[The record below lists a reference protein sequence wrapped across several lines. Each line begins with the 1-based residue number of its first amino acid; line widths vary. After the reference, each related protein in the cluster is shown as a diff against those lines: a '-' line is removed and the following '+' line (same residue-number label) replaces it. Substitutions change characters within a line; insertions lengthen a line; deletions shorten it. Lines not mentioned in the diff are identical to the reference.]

1 MLVYFILK
9 RILIIRKKDT
19 GYSDRCKKKKKKT
32 QREQVRTA
40 KNLLNMFFFLKFNQG
55 QKQILLPVNESLVQ
69 YLKPGKNQSAK
80 VLT

>member
-1 MLVYFILK
+1 MMLVYFILK

-19 GYSDRCKKKKKKT
+19 GYSDRCKKKKKT
-32 QREQVRTA
+32 QREQVKTA
-40 KNLLNMFFFLKFNQG
+40 KNLLNMFFFFKFNQG

>member
-32 QREQVRTA
+32 QREQVKTA
-40 KNLLNMFFFLKFNQG
+40 KNLLNMLFFF
-55 QKQILLPVNESLVQ
+55 QIQSRTKANIVT
-69 YLKPGKNQSAK
+69 GKRIIGSVFETRK
-80 VLT
+80 KSKC

>member
-9 RILIIRKKDT
+9 RILIIRKKHT
-19 GYSDRCKKKKKKT
+19 GYSDRCKKKKN

-40 KNLLNMFFFLKFNQG
+40 KNLLNMLFFFKFNQG

>member
-1 MLVYFILK
+1 MMLVYFILK

-19 GYSDRCKKKKKKT
+19 GYSDRCKKKT
-32 QREQVRTA
+32 QREQVKTA
-40 KNLLNMFFFLKFNQG
+40 KNLLNMFFFFKFNQG

>member
-1 MLVYFILK
+1 MMLVYFILK

-19 GYSDRCKKKKKKT
+19 GYSDRCKKKKN
-32 QREQVRTA
+32 QREQVKTA
-40 KNLLNMFFFLKFNQG
+40 KNLLNKFFFKFNQG

>member
-19 GYSDRCKKKKKKT
+19 GYSDRCKKKKT
-32 QREQVRTA
+32 QREQVKTA
-40 KNLLNMFFFLKFNQG
+40 KNLLNMFFFFKFNQG